1 MAEVNKGQR
10 VPLLMEPEL
19 VYKIDSFRHEHRIS
33 TRAEAIRRLVKESL
47 AARREPKL
55 PIRNEQ

>member
-19 VYKIDSFRHEHRIS
+19 IYKVDSFRHEHRIP

-47 AARREPKL
+47 SAISELKP
-55 PIRNEQ
+55 PVRNEQ